1 MIRTFASMMMTEM
14 HMCRMCMRRYAFM
27 NCLSAS

>member
-1 MIRTFASMMMTEM
+1 MTRISASMMMSGM
-14 HMCRMCMRRYAFM
+14 RMCSMCMRRYALV